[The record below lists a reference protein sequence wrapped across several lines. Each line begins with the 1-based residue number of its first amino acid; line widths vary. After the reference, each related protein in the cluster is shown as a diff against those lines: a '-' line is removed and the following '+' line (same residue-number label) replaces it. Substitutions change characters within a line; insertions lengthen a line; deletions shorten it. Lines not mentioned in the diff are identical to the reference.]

1 MNGRCTGRAS
11 TRLATAAIGMLA
23 AAAVVPLARAA
34 DRPLTEPYLH
44 VAMPPHFQVVATEL
58 DGPVFADARG
68 RTLYT
73 WPFKNMRVGITGDPK
88 GQSHCTATKS
98 TESSGYMSP
107 YPGGLELPELD
118 TRPSCVQMWAPA
130 VAAAGAKP
138 VGKWTVI
145 TRKDGTRQWVYDGL
159 PAYTSAL
166 DRQPGDVLGGESYE
180 HEGDGPAVRR
190 PVGPHADLPPGFKAS
205 TTVVGRLLQTERSF
219 SIYSSD
225 ADAPG
230 KSNCDAACTQTWIP
244 MLAPASVRPHGDW
257 TIIGRSPG
265 LRQWVFRDKPL
276 YRYALDS
283 HARSLEGSDVPG
295 WHNVYTQRAPSPPA
309 DFTVQDTTAG
319 QVLADAHG
327 MTIYA
332 YTCGDDALDQ
342 LGCDHPS
349 ETQVYRLA
357 MCGGG
362 DWARCLRTF
371 PYVIAPPG
379 TKSRGRTWSAIDI
392 DPKTGRRA
400 APAQSSALHVWA
412 YRDRPVYVYA
422 GDDQPGD
429 VNGDG
434 HGEFRGEREGYNA
447 FWLRDDYF
455 GRGG

>member
-1 MNGRCTGRAS
+1 MGARRTGLSCTC
-11 TRLATAAIGMLA
+11 LAPAAIGMLA
-23 AAAVVPLARAA
+23 AVLAPIALAA
-34 DRPLTEPYLH
+34 DPRLTEPYVHLP
-44 VAMPPHFQVVATEL
+44 MPPHFRVEATEL

-73 WPFKNMRVGITGDPK
+73 WPFKIMRVGNTGDPK
-88 GQSHCTATKS
+88 GQSHCTSTKT

-118 TRPSCVQMWAPA
+118 TRPSCAQMWAPV
-130 VAAAGAKP
+130 VATAGAKP
-138 VGKWTVI
+138 VGKWTI
-145 TRKDGTRQWVYDGL
+145 IKRTDGATQWAYDGL
-159 PAYTSAL
+159 PLYTSAL
-166 DRQPGDVLGGESYE
+166 DRQPGDVLGSDSYE
-180 HEGDGPAVRR
+180 HHGDEPALRKPIGP
-190 PVGPHADLPPGFKAS
+190 PADVPPGFQVS
-205 TTVVGRLLQTERSF
+205 TTVRGRLLQTERGF

-225 ADAPG
+225 ADQPG
-230 KSNCDAACTQTWIP
+230 KSTCDAACVQTWIP

-257 TIIGRSPG
+257 AIIERAPG
-265 LRQWVFRDKPL
+265 YRQWVFRGRPL

-283 HARSLEGSDVPG
+283 SARSLEGSDVPG
-295 WHNVYTQRAPSPPA
+295 WHNVYTQLSPAPPPE
-309 DFTVQDTTAG
+309 FTLQDTTAG
-319 QVLADAHG
+319 QVLADPHG

-332 YTCGDDALDQ
+332 YNCGDDALDQ

-349 ETQVYRLA
+349 ESQVYRLA

-362 DWARCLRTF
+362 DWERCLRTF

-379 TKSRGRTWSAIDI
+379 AHSNSRSWTVIDI

-400 APAQSSALHVWA
+400 PASQSGALHVWA
-412 YRDRPVYVYA
+412 FRDRPIYVYA
-422 GDDQPGD
+422 GDDRPGD

-447 FWLRDDYF
+447 IWVRDDYY